1 MRHVTKNFCRITF
14 LDSYKNVYDKS
25 AANENVLAKNIITR
39 SSAITTFVNFFQ
51 VLKSLNRIH
60 YDLSL

>member
-1 MRHVTKNFCRITF
+1 MRHVTKNFCKITF
-14 LDSYKNVYDKS
+14 LDSYENVYDRS
-25 AANENVLAKNIITR
+25 AANDNVLAKYIVTR
-39 SSAITTFVNFFQ
+39 SSAIMTFVNFFQ